1 MSAKAFTIGG
11 NTLSYGGFL
20 LREKGFGGLNL
31 VASISGSG
39 HDASRRFNVKLTFD
53 RPTTFTI
60 AGVSH
65 GPVTT
70 TTLYLGPCNT
80 PLLLDSIEEG
90 TSWAVEEIL
99 MDADIDAGYASQ
111 AVVPASGEI
120 GIDNITVNIPF
131 LYQAA
136 PYDLAPKTIRFQFG
150 IRNYDPTQ
158 SYTNMPAGATWTRVS
173 SSPNVWDYH
182 SDALG
187 CGEFDSSNAASG
199 GEYGHFWQNETGSI
213 QVIAA
218 NLAGVTTCER
228 MFRGISRLRSVENVV
243 RTQRVT
249 TTASMFASSGLN
261 SLEAFDTGSVTNMN
275 SMFYN
280 CQYLASVPL
289 LDTRN
294 VVSME
299 AMFSKSAATTIPAFN
314 TANVTNM
321 CQMFY
326 DCHDLRTLPLL
337 NTAKVTNM
345 SSMFYHC
352 IDLQSVPL
360 FDMSAVEDASY
371 MFRYCWGLA
380 TVPLFDLSNVKYMQG
395 MFAGDA
401 DLTYYMALQAIPDFN
416 IPKVVNVSSVFSGCV
431 NVESGIT
438 RIYQKMA
445 ARVTTSSNYKGA
457 FYRCGEDTTT
467 GSAELAQI
475 PSGWK
480 GQP

>member
-1 MSAKAFTIGG
+1 MSAKFYTIGG
-11 NTLSYGGFL
+11 NTLSYEGFL

-39 HDASRRFNVKLTFD
+39 HDVSRLFSVKITFD

-60 AGVSH
+60 AGASY
-65 GPVTT
+65 GPVTS
-70 TTLYLGPCNT
+70 TTLSLGPSNT
-80 PLLLDSIEEG
+80 PLLLDNIEEG
-90 TSWAVEEIL
+90 TGWTVEEIL
-99 MDADIDAGYASQ
+99 TDADLDAGYASQ

-136 PYDLAPKTIRFQFG
+136 PYNLAPKTIRFQFG
-150 IRNYDPTQ
+150 VRNYNPTQ
-158 SYTNMPAGATWTRVS
+158 SYTNMPSGATWTRVS

-187 CGEFDSSNAASG
+187 DGEFDSSNATSG

-213 QVIAA
+213 RVIAA
-218 NLAGVTTCER
+218 NLAGVTTCRR
-228 MFRGISRLRSVENVV
+228 MFRGISSLRSVSGVV

-249 TTASMFASSGLN
+249 TTASMFASSGLQ
-261 SLEAFDTGSVTNMN
+261 SLETFDTGSVTDMN
-275 SMFYN
+275 NMFYN

-294 VVSME
+294 VVNME
-299 AMFSKSAATTIPAFN
+299 AMFSKSAVTTIPAFN

-321 CQMFY
+321 RQMFY

-345 SSMFYHC
+345 DSMFYHC
-352 IDLQSVPL
+352 GRLQSVPL
-360 FDMSAVEDASY
+360 FDMSSVEDARY
-371 MFRYCWGLA
+371 MFREATSLE
-380 TVPLFDLSNVKYMQG
+380 TVPLFDLSSVKYMQG
-395 MFAGDA
+395 MFEGYPD
-401 DLTYYMALQAIPDFN
+401 YMIYMALKAIPDFN
-416 IPKVVNVSSVFSGCV
+416 IPKVVNVSAVFMGCV
-431 NVESGIT
+431 NVASGIT

-445 ARVTTSSNYKGA
+445 ARVTTASNYKSA
-457 FYRCGEDTTT
+457 FYQCGRDTST
-467 GSAELAQI
+467 GAAELAQI